1 MATPKLDPVRSY
13 LQEIGRIPLL
23 NSEEEIQLATKVQKM
38 LSLLELKKDNLA
50 AAEQKIIEQ
59 GQRAK
64 QQMIQA
70 NLRLVVSIA
79 KRYQRRGLSLLDLI
93 QEGSLGLIRA
103 VEKFDPSKGYKF
115 STYAYWWVRQAIT
128 RALAEK
134 SRTIRLPIHMT
145 ENLNHLKKSVRELT
159 GELGRKPTEQEVAQ
173 RMEIPLEKLQE
184 IRHAVY
190 RTDAKSLNITL
201 DDNQTELGEVLPDE
215 TSLPID
221 FVSERELMTKV
232 DDLLEDLPPR
242 QREIITLRFGL
253 LTGKRMSYK
262 EIGRQCGISHERARQ
277 LLNRA
282 MRTLKQKAFRI
293 GEQAVL

>member
-1 MATPKLDPVRSY
+1 MATAKLDPVRSY

-23 NSEEEIQLATKVQKM
+23 NSEEEVQLATKVQNM
-38 LSLLELKKDNLA
+38 LPLLEKENLT
-50 AAEQKIIEQ
+50 AAEKKIVEQ
-59 GQRAK
+59 GQIAK
-64 QQMIQA
+64 RKMIQA

-145 ENLNHLKKSVRELT
+145 ENLNQLKKSVRELT
-159 GELGRKPTEQEVAQ
+159 GELGRKPNEQEVAQ
-173 RMEIPLEKLQE
+173 RMEIPVEKLRE

-215 TSLPID
+215 TSLPIE
-221 FVSERELMTKV
+221 FVSQWELVTKIN
-232 DDLLEDLPPR
+232 DLLEDLPPR

-253 LTGKRMSYK
+253 QTGKRMSYK

-282 MRTLKQKAFRI
+282 MRTLKQKAFRL
-293 GEQAVL
+293 GEVAV

>member
-1 MATPKLDPVRSY
+1 MATTKLDSVRSY

-23 NSEEEIQLATKVQKM
+23 NSEEEIELATKVQNM
-38 LSLLELKKDNLA
+38 LSLLEKENLTPTEKQIVA
-50 AAEQKIIEQ
+50 Q
-59 GQRAK
+59 GQLAK
-64 QQMIQA
+64 GKMIQA

-93 QEGSLGLIRA
+93 QEGSIGLIRA

-145 ENLNHLKKSVRELT
+145 ENLNLLKKTVRELT
-159 GELGRKPTEQEVAQ
+159 SHLGRKPTEEEVAK
-173 RMEIPLEKLQE
+173 RMEISVEKLQE

-190 RTDAKSLNITL
+190 RTDAKSLNVTL

-215 TSLPID
+215 TSLPIE
-221 FVSERELMTKV
+221 FVSQRELLTRI
-232 DDLLEDLPPR
+232 DDLLQDLPPR
-242 QREIITLRFGL
+242 QREIIKLRFGL
-253 LTGKRMSYK
+253 QTGKRMSYK

-282 MRTLKQKAFRI
+282 MRTLKQKAFRL
-293 GEQAVL
+293 GEFAV